1 MRKKMITTNK
11 KELLIGL
18 IGDTHIPSRQPEIP
32 QLIIEDFK
40 DKNIDYLVHLGD
52 FTSFKVYEY
61 LQDIFGKE
69 KVIGI
74 KGNMDESKI
83 KQELPETIDLNL
95 FGHNIFITH
104 GTGGPNIIIKRLNR
118 SHDLSK
124 YDIIIFGHVHRPY
137 NEVWRDGKL
146 YISPG
151 TPMDKKFTSINS
163 YGYLRISQEKVEP
176 EIIYL

>member
-1 MRKKMITTNK
+1 MFNTDK

-18 IGDTHIPSRQPEIP
+18 IADTHVPSRGPHIP
-32 QLIIEDFK
+32 IKIINDFK
-40 DKNIDYLVHLGD
+40 ERNIDYLFHLGD
-52 FTSFKVYEY
+52 FESFKAYQELV
-61 LQDIFGKE
+61 DAFGKD

-74 KGNMDESKI
+74 IGNMDFDRKLKKI
-83 KQELPETIDLNL
+83 LPETLEL
-95 FGHNIFITH
+95 ELYGHKIFMTH

-118 SHDLSK
+118 NHDLSP

-146 YISPG
+146 YLNPG
-151 TPMDKKFTSINS
+151 TPTDKKFTDINS
-163 YGYLRISQEKVEP
+163 YGYLKISKEKVEP